1 MKYFHLKDGDK
12 LVYKNFDNTEQLKD
26 FVLNSIK
33 PDNQIDYFQW
43 EQLDAMCAADVF
55 AFLRYELEET
65 KNKL

>member
-1 MKYFHLKDGDK
+1 MYYHLKQNNEY
-12 LVYKNFDNTEQLKD
+12 VYKNYNNTEDLKD
-26 FVLNSIK
+26 ALLLSIMPK
-33 PDNQIDYFQW
+33 GKHDYFQW